1 MIVRGV
7 RLRGTSAGKYEEG
20 TPGTKAGRKD
30 EKLILYRQKE
40 RMTPA
45 KTKEH
50 EHRSRKRKRKAC

>member
-1 MIVRGV
+1 MIIRGV

-30 EKLILYRQKE
+30 ETLILYRQKE

-45 KTKEH
+45 KNKGT
-50 EHRSRKRKRKAC
+50 